1 MTAVM
6 DPLLNLSCTVI
17 STATRWSHLSQL
29 FAHVPLQ
36 AQLEF
41 QIWEDIMK
49 ARWYAMIP
57 HVATARAPHDECMS
71 LSLSTPRL

>member
-1 MTAVM
+1 MTAVT

-29 FAHVPLQ
+29 FARVPLQ

-49 ARWYAMIP
+49 AR
-57 HVATARAPHDECMS
+57 
-71 LSLSTPRL
+71 